1 MDSAERLRQ
10 LREQRDL
17 VQRHLQWLDA
27 EIARAADAEPSM
39 SSQPT
44 PADPVPREELPAAP
58 LDDAI
63 APAPAQNARN
73 QKLGCIIATVLVSA
87 LALFLFW
94 GLPQLIYSD

>member
-1 MDSAERLRQ
+1 MDPAERLRQ

-27 EIARAADAEPSM
+27 EIARASDAEPSM

-44 PADPVPREELPAAP
+44 PVDPAPPEGFRAAP
-58 LDDAI
+58 LDDALG
-63 APAPAQNARN
+63 PAPTQNARN